1 MVALE
6 RSAGV
11 LLHVTSL
18 PGWGGIG
25 DLGPVAYDFVDRLAA
40 AGWKYW
46 QVLPL
51 HPTEPRFDNSPYHS
65 TSAFA
70 GNPLFIS
77 PEILKEQGYGSWE
90 RDENLPLQNLG
101 SVRFQDVIANKRKVL
116 HKAFRYFLRERIPS
130 SFLEFCQGQS
140 GWLEDF
146 ALFTALKSRFQGRS
160 WHTWPAPLRDR
171 HPEALAQAR
180 SAEQEILR
188 EVRFIQYIFFL
199 QWQRLRAYALQRGVY
214 FLGDMPIYVTYDSA
228 DVWSN
233 PQLFQLDQK
242 KRPTHIAGVPPD
254 YFSASGQLWGNPLY
268 QWDKM
273 QDQHF
278 DWWIS
283 RLRHIL
289 EFVDQVRIDHF
300 RGLVAF
306 WSVPAG
312 SKTARPGCWVNA
324 PAREFLNQVRNI
336 FPDLPF
342 IAEDLGSITP
352 EVIEIRE
359 QFQLPGMKVLQFAF
373 DRDDPG
379 HPFLPHNYEPQTV
392 AYTGTHDNNTSR
404 GWFEREANPAVRKRV
419 EQYLGRKVSVQQVAA
434 EMVRLVMASPAVLS
448 VVPLQDLLGLG
459 QEARM
464 NFPGRKSGN
473 WKWQLT
479 QEQLG
484 ALFSQEA
491 TRLLQNT
498 ARTAKSDPD

>member
-1 MVALE
+1 MPVLE

-25 DLGPVAYDFVDRLAA
+25 DMGPMAYDFVDRLAA

-46 QVLPL
+46 QMLPL

-70 GNPLFIS
+70 GNFLFIS
-77 PEILKEQGYGSWE
+77 PEILKELGYGSWE
-90 RDENLPLQNLG
+90 TDGNPPLKNLG
-101 SVRFQDVIANKRKVL
+101 SVRFKQALVNKRKVL
-116 HKAFRYFLRERIPS
+116 QKAFRHFLQERIPAD
-130 SFLEFCQGQS
+130 FLEFCQGQS
-140 GWLEDF
+140 SWLEDY
-146 ALFTALKSRFQGRS
+146 ALFSTLKSRFQGRS

-180 SAEQEILR
+180 QVEEEKLQEI
-188 EVRFIQYIFFL
+188 RFIQYMFYL
-199 QWQRLRAYALQRGVY
+199 QWQKLRSYALNRGVY

-254 YFSASGQLWGNPLY
+254 YFSAHGQLWGNPLY
-268 QWDKM
+268 RWEEM
-273 QDQHF
+273 QRRHF

-283 RLRHIL
+283 RLSHTL

-300 RGLVAF
+300 RGLIAF

-312 SKTARPGCWVNA
+312 SKTARTGRWVTA
-324 PAREFLNQVRNI
+324 PAREFLSQVKKA
-336 FPDLPF
+336 FPDLPL

-352 EVIEIRE
+352 EVIETRE

-379 HPFLPHNYEPQTV
+379 HPFLPHNYEQRTV

-404 GWFEREANPAVRKRV
+404 GWFEQETDPTVRKRLGK
-419 EQYLGRKVSVQQVAA
+419 YLGRKVTSQQVAA
-434 EMVRLVMASPAVLS
+434 EMVRLVLTSQSVLS
-448 VVPLQDLLGLG
+448 VIPLQDLLNLG

-473 WKWQLT
+473 WRWQLT

-484 ALFSQEA
+484 TLFSQEV
-491 TRLLQNT
+491 TRLLQET
-498 ARTAKSDPD
+498 TRVARSKP

>member
-1 MVALE
+1 MPVGE

-18 PGWGGIG
+18 PGRGGIG

-40 AGWKYW
+40 SGWKYW

-51 HPTEPRFDNSPYHS
+51 HPTEPRFDNYPSHS

-70 GNPLFIS
+70 GNFLFIS
-77 PEILKEQGYGSWE
+77 PEILKEQGYGSLIT
-90 RDENLPLQNLG
+90 DEYLPYENLG
-101 SVRFQDVIANKRKVL
+101 SVCFKDVIINKQRVL
-116 HKAFRYFLRERIPS
+116 HKAFQFFQHERVPAD
-130 SFLEFCQGQS
+130 FLEFCHGQS
-140 GWLEDF
+140 SWLEDY
-146 ALFTALKSRFQGRS
+146 ALFSTLKSRFQGRS

-180 SAEQEILR
+180 QVEEEKLQEI
-188 EVRFIQYIFFL
+188 RFIQYVFYL
-199 QWQRLRAYALQRGVY
+199 QWQRLRTYALQRGVY

-254 YFSASGQLWGNPLY
+254 YFSVHGQLWGNPLY
-268 QWDKM
+268 RWDEM
-273 QDQHF
+273 LNQNF

-283 RLRHIL
+283 RLRHTL
-289 EFVDQVRIDHF
+289 EYVDQVRIDHF
-300 RGLVAF
+300 RGLIAF

-312 SKTARPGCWVNA
+312 SKTARTGRWVTA
-324 PAREFLNQVRNI
+324 PARKFLSQVRKT
-336 FPDLPF
+336 FPDLPL
-342 IAEDLGSITP
+342 IAEDLGCITP
-352 EVIEIRE
+352 EVIETRE

-379 HPFLPHNYEPQTV
+379 HPFLPHNYEKRTV
-392 AYTGTHDNNTSR
+392 AYTGTHDSNTSR
-404 GWFEREANPAVRKRV
+404 GWFEQEADPAVRKRLGR
-419 EQYLGRKVSVQQVAA
+419 YLGRKVSSQQVAA
-434 EMVRLVMASPAVLS
+434 EMVRLVLASQSVLAVI
-448 VVPLQDLLGLG
+448 PLQDLLNLG

-464 NFPGRKSGN
+464 NFPGSKRGN

-484 ALFSQEA
+484 ALFSQDVL
-491 TRLLQNT
+491 RLLQDT
-498 ARTAKSDPD
+498 ARAAKPKLD